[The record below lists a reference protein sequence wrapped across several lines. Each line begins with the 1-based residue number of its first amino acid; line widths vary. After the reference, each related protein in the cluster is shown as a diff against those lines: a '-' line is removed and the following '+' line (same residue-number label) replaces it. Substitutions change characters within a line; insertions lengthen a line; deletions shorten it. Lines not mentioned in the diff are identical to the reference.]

1 MGTYVTDTGFL
12 KPTLVETKIALQ
24 SRFRAAFGDDLDTD
38 DTTPA
43 GLLIAEL
50 AKALSDAADAD
61 QELYTSTSPDM
72 ATGAALDRL
81 CSVIGIQR
89 LPAAP
94 AYADV
99 ACYTDGVNEGLVI
112 TPGKQVRR
120 VRGNLVLS
128 LATGITISRASCR
141 DIFITT
147 AVVAGGTY
155 QIVTSLGTFS
165 VTVPGGETDPEGWA
179 YTALASAFTAAQTGG
194 AYAQKMESSDEDN
207 LSGERCLR
215 ITSPLV
221 SFSFTLGVWVVEL
234 VGSTGVFTATAPG
247 EETIAAEEIYEIV
260 TSQTNWLD
268 CLNLAAGAVGRD
280 TETDEE
286 LRLRRAQ
293 SFRVGRA
300 TEDSI
305 RQAIYTSVPGVTDV
319 RVVSNRTMAVD
330 SEGRPPKSY
339 EAIVAN
345 GEAFTIARTL
355 WEYQPAGIESYGN
368 QTVFHTDSQGTPQL
382 LMFSRPVEKT
392 LDVELTYS
400 VYPEEEFPGT
410 DELKR
415 VVVEWAA
422 VEYSLGKDV
431 IPGRVQGAAY
441 QVPGIDTVTAR
452 VRWHGSPTWLTTHL
466 PVTTREYAYLA
477 TENITV
483 VLV

>member
-12 KPTLVETKIALQ
+12 KPTLVETKLALQ

-61 QELYTSTSPDM
+61 QELYTTTSADA
-72 ATGAALDRL
+72 ATGAPLDRL

-99 ACYTDGVNEGLVI
+99 TCYTDGVNEGLVI

-128 LATGITISRASCR
+128 LATGVAISRTACR
-141 DIFITT
+141 DIFVTT
-147 AVVAGGTY
+147 SVVAGGTY
-155 QIVTSLGTFS
+155 QIATSLGTFS
-165 VTVPGGETDPEGWA
+165 VTVPGGEADPEGWA
-179 YTALASAFTAAQTGG
+179 YTALANAFTAAQTNG
-194 AYAQKMESSDEDN
+194 AYAQKMEETDEGN
-207 LSGERCLR
+207 LAGVRCLR
-215 ITSPLV
+215 ITSPLAA
-221 SFSFTLGVWVVEL
+221 FQFALGVWTVEL
-234 VGSTGVFTATAPG
+234 VGSSGVFTATVPG

-260 TSQTNWLD
+260 TAQANWIA
-268 CLNLAAGAVGRD
+268 CLNLSAGAPGRD
-280 TETDEE
+280 TETDEQ

-300 TEDSI
+300 TEDAI
-305 RQAIYTSVPGVTDV
+305 RQAIYSSVPGVTDV
-319 RVVSNRTMAVD
+319 RVVSNRTMAID

-345 GEAFTIARTL
+345 GADAAIARVL
-355 WEYQPAGIESYGN
+355 WEYQPAGIGSYGN
-368 QTVFHTDSQGTPQL
+368 QTVGHVDSQGTPQTL
-382 LMFSRPVEKT
+382 KFSRPVEKE
-392 LDVELTYS
+392 LEVELTYT
-400 VYPEEEFPGT
+400 VYPEEEFPGVA
-410 DELKR
+410 ELKR
-415 VVVEWAA
+415 VVTEWA
-422 VEYSLGKDV
+422 VGEYSLGKDV
-431 IPGRVQGAAY
+431 IPGRLQGAAY
-441 QVPGIDTVTAR
+441 KVPGIDTVTAR
-452 VRWHGSPTWLTTHL
+452 VRWSGSGTWLTTHL

-477 TENITV
+477 EENITV
-483 VLV
+483 VLA